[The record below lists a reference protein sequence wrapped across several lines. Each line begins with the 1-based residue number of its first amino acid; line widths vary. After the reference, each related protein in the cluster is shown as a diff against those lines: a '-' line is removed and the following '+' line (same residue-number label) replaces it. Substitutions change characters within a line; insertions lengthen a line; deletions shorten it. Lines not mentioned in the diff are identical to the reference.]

1 MKKSTRCIAPILSA
15 VTLLAS
21 LAAAPAAN
29 IVWVSDNGAEGTS
42 TAGTWYPPVSTGAPY
57 VDQAFVDLLINAGH
71 TVTRYNCPGA
81 LPAGD
86 HAQLN
91 TYDLII
97 VGSAQN
103 SGAFNA
109 TSSAWNT
116 AITRP
121 MIITKSTL
129 IRGTNRLGWLTG
141 NTEVDSAA
149 DASTTANGKLTLHQ
163 QNHPIFAGISHDDVD
178 MTNFCGIR
186 IPVPLNNRGT
196 SIQLQSLIKDGI
208 DQAVVNTPA
217 GGGVVLATVY
227 FNPLDPGVTIPT
239 GQFPSVYGNYLATG
253 YTLAEWATG
262 SIMANGGQSLAGPRL
277 LFACGTRDASGSATG
292 APNPQA
298 GAMDLSADGQQ
309 MFLKAVR
316 YMAAKVAPAGAN
328 TWTNGSADSMWNLTS
343 ANWSAASTTWT
354 SGADAAF
361 GAAGAG
367 PVTLGEPITA
377 RNFWVGAAGY
387 SFAGSPLTFAGTTPT
402 LTANAP
408 VTISANIQGTDGL
421 TLQGGS
427 SLTLEGTN
435 TYTGGTRLRCGTL
448 IMRAPTTANNPS
460 PYAVDSIEALDAGAT
475 LHYWQGAP
483 VISTS
488 GVTNGYLVNN
498 RAGNGQIYRYSNI
511 TMTGGT
517 FDLNGGENV
526 PQYPGP
532 TGYGIITNNS
542 PLDRGIL
549 RLGVASGQ
557 TKTFSGIIQ
566 NGNGGVVV
574 ESIVPNI
581 GTTVPNPLVYKP
593 AYRVDVDL
601 QAMADGSATYVLDNA
616 NTYTGFT
623 RIGGGKLSF
632 TSRGKWGAVVTTGNA
647 TTSTPNGSIICNGPN
662 NVASELRV
670 DFNGTSQVTG
680 GLSGNG
686 GIFANNLS
694 GTCSVLTVG
703 AGNISNTAWPTGGS
717 GQNGRITDN
726 TTGTGGM
733 VALTK
738 IGTGTIGLPTA
749 QNNYSG
755 PTLIANGT
763 LEFTATG
770 APSPNSDHQINSPA
784 KLKLSYAGS
793 RNVNSL
799 YINGFKQPAG
809 TYSAADLPSYIEGS
823 GSVTIVEVHP
833 PSVAEISITRTS
845 TSVTVLWTGGCGV
858 LQESTNLTTW
868 TDLPGATSPYVTPTT
883 AQRKYFRIRQ

>member
-1 MKKSTRCIAPILSA
+1 MKHSAFRLTPILSA
-15 VTLLAS
+15 VTLFAS
-21 LAAAPAAN
+21 LAAAHAAS
-29 IVWVSDNGAEGTS
+29 IVWVSDNGAEGTAS
-42 TAGTWYPPVSTGAPY
+42 AGTWYPPVSTGAPY
-57 VDQAFVDLLINAGH
+57 VDQGFVDILINAGH

-81 LPAGD
+81 LPGGD
-86 HAQLN
+86 HAMLN

-149 DASTTANGKLTLHQ
+149 DASTTANGKLTLLQ
-163 QNHPIFAGISHDDVD
+163 QNHPIFAGISHVEEE
-178 MTNFCGIR
+178 MTNYCGIR
-186 IPVPLNNRGT
+186 IPSPLNNRGT
-196 SIQLQSLIKDGI
+196 SIQLQALVKDGI
-208 DQAVVNTPA
+208 DQAINNPPA

-227 FNPLDPGVTIPT
+227 FNPLDPGVNIPA
-239 GQFPSVYGNYLATG
+239 GQAPSVFGNYLATG
-253 YTLAEWATG
+253 YTLAEWSTG
-262 SIMANGGQSLAGPRL
+262 SIMANGGQALAGPRL
-277 LFACGTRDASGSATG
+277 LFACGTRDAVGSATG
-292 APNPQA
+292 APNPQV
-298 GAMDLSADGQQ
+298 GAIDLSADGQQ

-316 YMAAKVAPAGAN
+316 YMVSKVAPAGAN
-328 TWTNGSADSMWNLTS
+328 AWTNGASDSAWNLSS
-343 ANWSAASTTWT
+343 ANWTTPATWT
-354 SGADAAF
+354 SGDSAAF
-361 GAAGAG
+361 TATGAG
-367 PVTLGEPITA
+367 PITLGEPITA

-387 SFAGSPLTFAGTTPT
+387 SFAGSPLTFAGATPT
-402 LTANAP
+402 FTANAP
-408 VTISANIQGTDGL
+408 VTISANILGTDGL
-421 TLQGGS
+421 ALLGGS
-427 SLTLEGTN
+427 RLTLEGTN

-448 IMRAPTTANNPS
+448 IMRAPTTGNNGS
-460 PYAVDSIEALDAGAT
+460 PYAVDSIEALDAGAALQNYAGT
-475 LHYWQGAP
+475 PIEPL
-483 VISTS
+483 
-488 GVTNGYLVNN
+488 TNASLV
-498 RAGNGQIYRYSNI
+498 RAANGQIYRNSTI

-517 FDLNGGENV
+517 LDLNGEDNTTQWPAPSG
-526 PQYPGP
+526 
-532 TGYGIITNNS
+532 TGIITNSS
-542 PLDRGIL
+542 PYARAAFRIAAPA
-549 RLGVASGQ
+549 GV
-557 TKTFSGIIQ
+557 TRTFSGIIQ
-566 NGNGGVVV
+566 NGNGGVVIT
-574 ESIVPNI
+574 SIVPNSAP
-581 GTTVPNPLVYKP
+581 GVTPVTYKQG
-593 AYRVDVDL
+593 YRMDLDL
-601 QAMADGSATYVLDNA
+601 QSMGDDNSVFVLDNA

-623 RIGGGKLSF
+623 RMGGGRLSF
-632 TSRGKWGAVVTTGNA
+632 TSRGKWGVVVVTGDT
-647 TTSTPNGSIICNGPN
+647 TTSTPNGSVICNGGIGN
-662 NVASELRV
+662 LRV

-686 GIFANNLS
+686 GVYANNLA
-694 GTCSVLTVG
+694 GTCSVLTIG
-703 AGNISNTAWPTGGS
+703 AGNISNTAWPTGGG
-717 GQNGRITDN
+717 GQNGKITDN

-733 VALTK
+733 IALTK

-770 APSPNSDHQINSPA
+770 APSPNSDHQINSPG

-799 YINGFKQPAG
+799 YIDGFKQPAG
-809 TYSAADLPSYIEGS
+809 TYSAAELPSYIEGS

-833 PSVAEISITRTS
+833 PSVAEISITRDN

-868 TDLPGATSPYVTPTT
+868 TDLPGATSPYVTPST